1 MDKEYKTPDTYGSK
15 IRNCL
20 SPLHN
25 IAKIIQSYKRGD
37 YMSISGEEILE
48 WFKKSDI
55 EKELW
60 EAEKKLVDISY
71 HKLLDETEYENNI

>member
-1 MDKEYKTPDTYGSK
+1 MNKEYKIPDTYGSK

-25 IAKIIQSYKRGD
+25 ITTIIHSYKRDD
-37 YMSISGEEILE
+37 YMSITGEEILE

-60 EAEKKLVDISY
+60 EAEKKLIDISY
-71 HKLLDETEYENNI
+71 HELLEETEYKE

>member
-1 MDKEYKTPDTYGSK
+1 MNKEYKTPDTYGSK
-15 IRNCL
+15 IRNYL

-25 IAKIIQSYKRGD
+25 ITTIIHSYKRDD
-37 YMSISGEEILE
+37 YMSITGEEILE

-60 EAEKKLVDISY
+60 EAEKKLIDISY
-71 HKLLDETEYENNI
+71 HELLEETEYKE

>member
-15 IRNCL
+15 IRNYL
-20 SPLHN
+20 SPFHN
-25 IAKIIQSYKRGD
+25 IAKIIQSYKRSD

-71 HKLLDETEYENNI
+71 HKLLDETEYENNT

>member
-1 MDKEYKTPDTYGSK
+1 MNKEYKTPDTYGSK
-15 IRNCL
+15 IRNLL

-25 IAKIIQSYKRGD
+25 IVTIIHSYKRDD
-37 YMSISGEEILE
+37 YMSITGEEILE

-60 EAEKKLVDISY
+60 KAEKKLIDISY
-71 HKLLDETEYENNI
+71 HKLLEETEYKE

>member
-25 IAKIIQSYKRGD
+25 IVTIIYSYKRDD
-37 YMSISGEEILE
+37 YMSIPGEEILE

-60 EAEKKLVDISY
+60 EAEKKLIDISY
-71 HKLLDETEYENNI
+71 HELLEETEYKE

>member
-1 MDKEYKTPDTYGSK
+1 MDKEYKMPDTYGSK

-25 IAKIIQSYKRGD
+25 IATIIQSYKRDD
-37 YMSISGEEILE
+37 YMSITGEEILE

-60 EAEKKLVDISY
+60 EAEKKLIDISY
-71 HKLLDETEYENNI
+71 HKLIEETEYKE

>member
-1 MDKEYKTPDTYGSK
+1 MDKECKTPDTYGSK
-15 IRNCL
+15 IRNYL

-25 IAKIIQSYKRGD
+25 IAKIIQSYKMGD

-71 HKLLDETEYENNI
+71 HKLLDETEYENNT

>member
-1 MDKEYKTPDTYGSK
+1 MDKEYKIPDTYGSK

-25 IAKIIQSYKRGD
+25 IATIIQSYKRDD
-37 YMSISGEEILE
+37 YMSITGEEILE

-60 EAEKKLVDISY
+60 EAEKKIIDISY
-71 HKLLDETEYENNI
+71 HKLLEETEYKEYF

>member
-1 MDKEYKTPDTYGSK
+1 MNKEYKKPDTYGSK

-25 IAKIIQSYKRGD
+25 ITTIIHSYKRDD
-37 YMSISGEEILE
+37 YMSITGEEILE

-60 EAEKKLVDISY
+60 EAEKKLIDISY
-71 HKLLDETEYENNI
+71 HELLEETEYKE